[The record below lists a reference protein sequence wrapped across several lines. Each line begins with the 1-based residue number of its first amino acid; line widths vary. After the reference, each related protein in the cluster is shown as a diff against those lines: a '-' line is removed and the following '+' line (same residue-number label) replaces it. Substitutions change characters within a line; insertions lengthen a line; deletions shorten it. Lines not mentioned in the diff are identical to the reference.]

1 MSNESLRRILLTTGY
16 IKEADKDAVY
26 NYIQDLL
33 SKINSLEEQLD
44 DEREVRELYYK
55 PKSEYEIVG
64 MQPEEF

>member
-33 SKINSLEEQLD
+33 SKIDSL
-44 DEREVRELYYK
+44 
-55 PKSEYEIVG
+55 
-64 MQPEEF
+64 